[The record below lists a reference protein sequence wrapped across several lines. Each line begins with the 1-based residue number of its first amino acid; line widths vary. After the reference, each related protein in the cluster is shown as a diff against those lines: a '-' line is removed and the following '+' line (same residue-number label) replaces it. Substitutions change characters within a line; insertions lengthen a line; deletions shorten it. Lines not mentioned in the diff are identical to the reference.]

1 LKGDSTFLHL
11 SYQEARTR
19 IESLDEE
26 LKDQSE
32 YEETRAS
39 EELALEI
46 DEVRLLLLPLV
57 VTSKPTSIS
66 KNN

>member
-1 LKGDSTFLHL
+1 MKGDSTFRHL
-11 SYQEARTR
+11 SYQEAKKRL
-19 IESLDEE
+19 ESLDED

-46 DEVRLLLLPLV
+46 DDVRPLLLP
-57 VTSKPTSIS
+57 SGSDFKPTRIS
-66 KNN
+66 EDN